1 MKPDTANGADAPLL
15 PDVRHGPSGGASVS
29 GAVFNLSTSI
39 IGAGIMS
46 IPATLKVLG
55 VVPAVLL
62 IFFIAFLC
70 DVSTEF
76 LLRCTQSGNSVTY
89 AGVMAE
95 SFGKFGSLV
104 LQICIMIT
112 TMGCLIIYLIIIG
125 DVLSGSKAEGT
136 VHLGVL
142 QEWFGVHWWNSRA
155 VVLLF
160 IALFVML
167 PLLLL
172 RRVESLRFSSFISVL
187 LAVVFVVVS
196 SAMAIYALFKGTTRN
211 PRWLPDFTGD
221 VSFFDLFTAVP
232 VVVTAFTFH
241 FNVHPISAEIKKH
254 SDMTKAVRISLVLCA
269 FIYAAIGFFGYLLF
283 GDSTMADILS
293 NFDRNSGTPLG
304 QFLDDTVRLSYAIH
318 LMLVFPLLNFSLR
331 INVDGLLFPKSTP
344 LPSNSTRFV
353 VLTGFLLGL
362 IYLVAIAI
370 PSIWSFFQFLGSTS
384 AVCIAFVF
392 PGAIVLRDVHKIS
405 TGRDRILASLMIILA
420 VIASSIAITTNVVNL
435 ITRRNS

>member
-125 DVLSGSKAEGT
+125 IFASPL
-136 VHLGVL
+136 
-142 QEWFGVHWWNSRA
+142 
-155 VVLLF
+155 
-160 IALFVML
+160 AL
-167 PLLLL
+167 
-172 RRVESLRFSSFISVL
+172 
-187 LAVVFVVVS
+187 
-196 SAMAIYALFKGTTRN
+196 
-211 PRWLPDFTGD
+211 
-221 VSFFDLFTAVP
+221 
-232 VVVTAFTFH
+232 
-241 FNVHPISAEIKKH
+241 
-254 SDMTKAVRISLVLCA
+254 
-269 FIYAAIGFFGYLLF
+269 
-283 GDSTMADILS
+283 
-293 NFDRNSGTPLG
+293 
-304 QFLDDTVRLSYAIH
+304 
-318 LMLVFPLLNFSLR
+318 
-331 INVDGLLFPKSTP
+331 
-344 LPSNSTRFV
+344 
-353 VLTGFLLGL
+353 
-362 IYLVAIAI
+362 
-370 PSIWSFFQFLGSTS
+370 
-384 AVCIAFVF
+384 
-392 PGAIVLRDVHKIS
+392 
-405 TGRDRILASLMIILA
+405 
-420 VIASSIAITTNVVNL
+420 
-435 ITRRNS
+435 

>member
-1 MKPDTANGADAPLL
+1 MKPDTAHGAHAPLL

-76 LLRCTQSGNSVTY
+76 LLRYTQSGNSMTY

-95 SFGKFGSLV
+95 SFGKFGSRV

-160 IALFVML
+160 TALFVML

-187 LAVVFVVVS
+187 LAVVFVVIS
-196 SAMAIYALFKGTTRN
+196 SATAIYALFKGTTKN
-211 PRWLPDFTGD
+211 PRLLPDLTGD

-232 VVVTAFTFH
+232 VIVTAFTFH
-241 FNVHPISAEIKKH
+241 FNVHPISAEIKNH
-254 SDMTKAVRISLVLCA
+254 SDMTKAVRISLALCA

-318 LMLVFPLLNFSLR
+318 LMLVFPLINFSLR
-331 INVDGLLFPKSTP
+331 INLDGLLFPKSMP
-344 LPSNSTRFV
+344 LPSNTTRFV

-362 IYLVAIAI
+362 VYLVAIAI

-420 VIASSIAITTNVVNL
+420 VIAGSIAITTNVINL
-435 ITRRNS
+435 ITRRNL